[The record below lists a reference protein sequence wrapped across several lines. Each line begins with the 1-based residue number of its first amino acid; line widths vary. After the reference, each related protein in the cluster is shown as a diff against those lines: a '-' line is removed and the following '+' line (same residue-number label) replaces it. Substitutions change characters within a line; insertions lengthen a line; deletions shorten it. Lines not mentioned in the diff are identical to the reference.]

1 MRIRF
6 SEGTV
11 NALLNLGLLKPLSRV
26 INLKKPYDVSK
37 KAI

>member
-11 NALLNLGLLKPLSRV
+11 NAAIKFRALKTFV
-26 INLKKPYDVSK
+26 EGHQSK